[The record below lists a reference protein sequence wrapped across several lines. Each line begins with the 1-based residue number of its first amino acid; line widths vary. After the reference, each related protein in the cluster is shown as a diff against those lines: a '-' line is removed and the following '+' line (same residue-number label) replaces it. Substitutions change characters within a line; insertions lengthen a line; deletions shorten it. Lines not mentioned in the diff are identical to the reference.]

1 MPHILITNDDGIHAE
16 GLRALAEALTG
27 LGRLS
32 IVAPKEEQSGKAQA
46 LTLRRGIHAEQLKE
60 NEWAVDGTPT
70 DSIII
75 GLKKLLPEPPDVVV
89 SGINCGAN
97 LGENVYYSGTVG
109 AAMEATIHGI
119 PAIAVSVAYRKPEID
134 YGPAARL
141 ARHLTKLVLEEGLPP
156 GVMLNV
162 NVPQTWTGAVHMTR
176 QSKQVTRCLLK
187 ETRDEQGRIY
197 YWLNENVV
205 REGVEPDTD
214 FAAIFEGAVSITPL
228 KLDRTHEISINH
240 LSHWARKLSH
250 LNI

>member
-1 MPHILITNDDGIHAE
+1 
-16 GLRALAEALTG
+16 
-27 LGRLS
+27 
-32 IVAPKEEQSGKAQA
+32 
-46 LTLRRGIHAEQLKE
+46 
-60 NEWAVDGTPT
+60 VDGTPT

-75 GLKKLLPEPPDVVV
+75 GLKKLLQAPPDVVV

-187 ETRDEQGRIY
+187 ETRDEEGRIY

-250 LNI
+250 MNI